1 MLGQVK
7 SKVMSTLKIWNS
19 WSGIGSKFWEK
30 LTFGAW
36 FQAIHSFLILEKRLV
51 LRIIVGQMWEKGFDL
66 LGQNE
71 NGFVNCEVFIKQ
83 NKMGIREIYGYTSPT
98 DFLES

>member
-1 MLGQVK
+1 MLRRAK
-7 SKVMSTLKIWNS
+7 SEVMSALKIWNS

-30 LTFGAW
+30 LTFGA
-36 FQAIHSFLILEKRLV
+36 QVQVIHSFPILEKYLV

-71 NGFVNCEVFIKQ
+71 KGFFNCEVFTKQ
-83 NKMGIREIYGYTSPT
+83 KKKGIREIYGYTSPT